1 MPFLRAALIPNK
13 QPEKPRKKP
22 KMEIHSVQ
30 DLAIALAVKAW
41 IYADDRA
48 TKREMAELGLNP

>member
-30 DLAIALAVKAW
+30 DLAIAMAVKTW
-41 IYADDRA
+41 LYLDDQS
-48 TKREMAELGLNP
+48 TKVELARLGLA

>member
-30 DLAIALAVKAW
+30 DLAIALAVKVW
-41 IYADDRA
+41 IYHDDQS
-48 TKREMAELGLNP
+48 TKREMALLGL